1 MELQTWTP
9 FFDLEK
15 DWRFFDFPRMARE
28 LTGLEFRPSIDVIRD
43 ETELV
48 VTAELPGIE
57 PDEIEVSLDNGILT
71 IKGEK
76 SERKEISEDD
86 RYLRERSYGKFLRR
100 ITLPEGIEADTMKAT
115 YDNGVLVIRVAV
127 PDEKVDEPRH
137 IPVEVNDKS

>member
-1 MELQTWTP
+1 MELRTWTP
-9 FFDLEK
+9 LFDLDK

-28 LTGLEFRPSIDVIRD
+28 MTGLEFRPSIDVVREKED
-43 ETELV
+43 LV

-57 PDEIEVSLDNGILT
+57 PDDIDVSLDNGILT

-86 RYLRERSYGKFLRR
+86 RYMRERSYGRFLRR

-115 YDNGVLVIRVAV
+115 YDNGVLNIRVAV
-127 PDEKVDEPRH
+127 PEEKVDEPRH
-137 IPVEVNDKS
+137 IPVEVNNGS

>member
-1 MELQTWTP
+1 MELRTWTP
-9 FFDLEK
+9 FFDLDK

-28 LTGLEFRPSIDVIRD
+28 LTGLEFRPSIDVVR
-43 ETELV
+43 EEEELV

-57 PDEIEVSLDNGILT
+57 PDDIDVSLDNGILT

-76 SERKEISEDD
+76 SERKEITEDD

-100 ITLPEGIEADTMKAT
+100 ITLPEGIETDTMKAT

-127 PDEKVDEPRH
+127 PEEKVDEPRH
-137 IPVEVNDKS
+137 IPVEVNAKS

>member
-1 MELQTWTP
+1 MELRTWTP
-9 FFDLEK
+9 FDLEK

-28 LTGLEFRPSIDVIRD
+28 LTGLEFRPSIDVVRD
-43 ETELV
+43 EEELV

-57 PDEIEVSLDNGILT
+57 PDDIDVSLDNGILT

-76 SERKEISEDD
+76 SERKEISDDD
-86 RYLRERSYGKFLRR
+86 RYLRERSYGRFLRR

-115 YDNGVLVIRVAV
+115 YDNGVLVVRVAV
-127 PDEKVDEPRH
+127 PEEKVDEPRH

>member
-1 MELQTWTP
+1 MELKTWTP

-28 LTGLEFRPSIDVIRD
+28 LTGLEFRPSMDVVRD
-43 ETELV
+43 EGELV

-57 PDEIEVSLDNGILT
+57 SDDIDVSLDNGILT

-76 SERKEISEDD
+76 SETKEISEND

-100 ITLPEGIEADTMKAT
+100 ITLPEEMDADTMKAT
-115 YDNGVLVIRVAV
+115 YDNGVLVIRVAI
-127 PDEKVDEPRH
+127 PEERVDEPRH
-137 IPVEVNDKS
+137 IPVEVNGGS

>member
-1 MELQTWTP
+1 MELRTWTP

-28 LTGLEFRPSIDVIRD
+28 LTGLEFRPSIDVVR
-43 ETELV
+43 EENGLV

-57 PDEIEVSLDNGILT
+57 PDDIDVSLDNGILT
-71 IKGEK
+71 IRGEK
-76 SERKEISEDD
+76 SEKKEISEDD
-86 RYLRERSYGKFLRR
+86 RYLRERSYGRFLRR

-127 PDEKVDEPRH
+127 PEEKVDEPRH
-137 IPVEVNDKS
+137 IPVEVNDER